1 MSKTKTVTMTVDGD
15 DMDLDRRGVEANER
29 IAAAVSEAFAG
40 GLAALQLEHW
50 RLANRVKREELESI
64 LLVRL
69 GTIRRMEREFG
80 SVADMVEDAHAQ
92 AQRNDDGR

>member
-15 DMDLDRRGVEANER
+15 DLERRSVEAQER
-29 IAAAVSEAFAG
+29 VAASVGEAFAG